1 MNSEE
6 EQSILITFS
15 RNSSFLTLLK
25 TSVSARLLL
34 QHKDT
39 IDLQM
44 LTDFKQTVIKRNERT
59 PDYMIKEAL
68 PYLVGRKG
76 F

>member
-1 MNSEE
+1 
-6 EQSILITFS
+6 
-15 RNSSFLTLLK
+15 
-25 TSVSARLLL
+25 
-34 QHKDT
+34 
-39 IDLQM
+39 M